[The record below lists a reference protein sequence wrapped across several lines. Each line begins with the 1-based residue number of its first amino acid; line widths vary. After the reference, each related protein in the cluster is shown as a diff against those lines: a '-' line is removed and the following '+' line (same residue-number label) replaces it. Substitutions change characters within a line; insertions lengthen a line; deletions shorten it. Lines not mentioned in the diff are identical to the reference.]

1 MAIRPEVLRAL
12 EAAGAS
18 LNMILAAIEAE
29 RAAEDREHKAAL
41 ESKRAKD
48 AERQRKHRNNVTN
61 VTRDGRDDPPVTRDR
76 RDAAPTEPNPVGSN
90 TTPPKGGEDNST
102 HARDP
107 HRLPADFAL
116 SEADRQ
122 FVRDLGWSDAEISDE
137 FSGFVDYWS
146 NPKLPGS
153 KALKSNWSATWRNR
167 IRDLSKR
174 RGHAQRPDA
183 QRSFRVVNGS
193 NGHVQTARGSA
204 AQFLRADIERE
215 LREAG
220 GEGERIR
227 SLEFLPQLGRG

>member
-1 MAIRPEVLRAL
+1 MSVIAAAVKHMLACGMPHATIVAAVAEMEAGLGIDEQAERRRAKDR
-12 EAAGAS
+12 ERKRAKAPRNSAES
-18 LNMILAAIEAE
+18 AETAE
-29 RAAEDREHKAAL
+29 RAEKPAPKDITQTPTPED
-41 ESKRAKD
+41 
-48 AERQRKHRNNVTN
+48 
-61 VTRDGRDDPPVTRDR
+61 
-76 RDAAPTEPNPVGSN
+76 
-90 TTPPKGGEDNST
+90 KGEG
-102 HARDP
+102 ARDP
-107 HRLPADFAL
+107 HRLPGDFAL

-122 FVRDLGWSDAEISDE
+122 FARDLGWSDAEISDE
-137 FSGFVDYWS
+137 FSGFVDYWG

-153 KALKSNWSATWRNR
+153 KALKTNWSVTWRNR